1 MLKNKISS
9 NNRGASK
16 LGVIFWLAVLAA
28 VVYTSSKVAPPFIAY
43 YMLKTDVKN
52 DIMKNAHLYSDAE
65 VEKLILNKAHAWSVP
80 VGHDEVV
87 ITRFMESISV
97 KISWSETID
106 INNLYV
112 KTVYFDIAEEAPLKP
127 GAYGLR

>member
-1 MLKNKISS
+1 MLRNEILS

-16 LGVIFWLAVLAA
+16 LGIIFWLAVFAA
-28 VVYTSSKVAPPFIAY
+28 TAYAASKAAPPFIAY

-52 DIMKNAHLYSDAE
+52 DVMKNAHMYSDAE
-65 VEKLILNKAHAWSVP
+65 VEKLILNKAHSWSVP
-80 VGHDEVV
+80 IGHDEVV
-87 ITRFMESISV
+87 ITRLMESISV
-97 KISWSETID
+97 KISWSETIN

-127 GAYGLR
+127 GPYGLR